1 MSRIFVFI
9 IPFISVNLVFAE
21 TRQVA
26 VMRMACTELKVVTR
40 GSDPRNTL
48 VIDQIYDP
56 TRESGN
62 ANIPTLENFL
72 EDYPEP
78 SRLPFESRGVL
89 SIHPGVPSEL
99 TPAAINEFLDQ
110 PDLETELSM
119 EGSIDRTHD
128 LVYDFRHTGAEQV
141 RMIFNQ
147 RSLFNTY
154 MHTGVF
160 PTEDTRLWDC
170 TEPYRVTKTI
180 DVQGAE
186 EEILNEES
194 IVVN

>member
-1 MSRIFVFI
+1 MRRIFIAI
-9 IPFISVNLVFAE
+9 ISIISANTVFAE
-21 TRQVA
+21 TQQGE
-26 VMRMACTELKVVTR
+26 VMRMACVELQVTTR
-40 GSDPRNTL
+40 TANVENTL

-56 TRESGN
+56 LRESGSTN
-62 ANIPTLENFL
+62 TPTLENFL

-78 SRLPFESRGVL
+78 SRLPFVSRGVL

-180 DVQGAE
+180 DVQGTE

>member
-1 MSRIFVFI
+1 MGKFSLITI
-9 IPFISVNLVFAE
+9 ILLSFQIGHAQTEEVD
-21 TRQVA
+21 
-26 VMRMACTELKVVTR
+26 VMRMACVELQVTTR
-40 GSDPRNTL
+40 TANAENTL

-56 TRESGN
+56 MRESGN
-62 ANIPTLENFL
+62 PDIPTLENFL
-72 EDYPEP
+72 EDQPDAN
-78 SRLPFESRGVL
+78 RIPFRSRGVL

-119 EGSIDRTHD
+119 EGSIDRTHR
-128 LVYDFRHTGAEQV
+128 LVYDFQNTAEKV

-180 DVQGAE
+180 EIQDAE

>member
-1 MSRIFVFI
+1 MNRIFIAFI
-9 IPFISVNLVFAE
+9 TIISAKTVFAE
-21 TRQVA
+21 TQQVD

-56 TRESGN
+56 MRESGN
-62 ANIPTLENFL
+62 HNIPTLENFL
-72 EDYPEP
+72 EDQPDP
-78 SRLPFESRGVL
+78 NRIPFRSRGVL

-99 TPAAINEFLDQ
+99 TPEAINEFLDQ

-119 EGSIDRTHD
+119 EGSIDRTHR
-128 LVYDFRHTGAEQV
+128 LVYDFQNTAEKV

-180 DVQGAE
+180 EVQGSE
-186 EEILNEES
+186 EETLNEES